1 MRDSLSNPDS
11 DEYIEDEGDREA
23 ELEFML
29 EDRDFYTSEHVFW
42 VPREARWSHLQAN
55 ATQTTIGKMLDDAM
69 DLVEDENKSLKGVL
83 PKIYAGPSLNHHML
97 GSLINNISDI
107 GLGSK
112 EHQDKDTLGRVY
124 EYFLG
129 RFASAEGKGGGEFY
143 TPTSVV
149 RVLVEMLEP
158 YKGRVYDPCC
168 GSGDVCSVFK
178 VYRCT

>member
-1 MRDSLSNPDS
+1 MAQENERTGSLGFEDKLWKAADSLRNNVDPSEYKHVVLGLIFLKYISDAFEERQQEMRDSLSNPDS
-11 DEYIEDEGDREA
+11 DEYIKDEGDREA

-97 GSLINNISDI
+97 GSLINNIS
-107 GLGSK
+107 GLQRLQPK
-112 EHQDKDTLGRVY
+112 
-124 EYFLG
+124 
-129 RFASAEGKGGGEFY
+129 
-143 TPTSVV
+143 P
-149 RVLVEMLEP
+149 LVWMAML
-158 YKGRVYDPCC
+158 
-168 GSGDVCSVFK
+168 
-178 VYRCT
+178 